1 MVMPYKLNAEEV
13 SAAVRRNNNVE
24 NIIKEQYLISKDI
37 DYLLKNKICL
47 KSLYISHGLTEK
59 QIDKAIK
66 IGEYLEEL
74 VKYQYLTQ
82 KQILRINKINVLLFF
97 STVNHQRYS
106 PDTIKSEIVRAV
118 FMYKS
123 KDYKNDGLVILE
135 MFIINQKLFP
145 HQRKILIDAK
155 LALKKILDFQYI
167 TKQEKIKIQFL
178 LASSKKKNK

>member
-13 SAAVRRNNNVE
+13 SAAMRRDD
-24 NIIKEQYLISKDI
+24 NIEDTIKEQYLMSKDI
-37 DYLLKNKICL
+37 DYLLKNKLCL
-47 KSLYISHGLTEK
+47 KSLYISHSLTEK
-59 QIDKAIK
+59 QIGKAIK

-74 VKYQYLTQ
+74 VKYQFLSQ
-82 KQILRINKINVLLFF
+82 KQILKINKISVFLFF

-145 HQRKILIDAK
+145 YQRKILIDAK
-155 LALKKILDFQYI
+155 LALNKILDFQYI
-167 TKQEKIKIQFL
+167 TKQEKIKIRFL
-178 LASSKKKNK
+178 LAGSKKKNK